1 MFITR
6 EMDYA
11 VRILRALRSGEQLT
25 SAQIAAREHMAP
37 AITYKMMKPLTR
49 AGIIESRRGH
59 VGGYALA
66 RHAGELTLYDLFS
79 ALGGQLFITQCLE
92 PGYDCANNVCGACGV
107 HREFARIQQ
116 RLEEELKC
124 KTLEELFS
132 SCAAIIPPEAKST

>member
-37 AITYKMMKPLTR
+37 R

-66 RHAGELTLYDLFS
+66 RPAGELTLYDLFS
-79 ALGGQLFITQCLE
+79 ALGGQLFITECLE